1 MLNLIK
7 KQDSDNLIDKIYLYA
22 KDINETKDQFF
33 IKKREVA
40 GIKHLNDPKAF
51 MEYLTHMDHVNNNVH
66 DYNPASKRQTL
77 IV

>member
-33 IKKREVA
+33 IKKHEVA
-40 GIKHLNDPKAF
+40 EIKHLNDAKAF
-51 MEYLTHMDHVNNNVH
+51 MQYLTYMDHVNNNID
-66 DYNPASKRQTL
+66 DYNPARKRQKL